1 MLTTSG
7 GVSIVGTAEGMAVG
21 GVGRP
26 VAISGRVLVGVS
38 DRYKVVGLDVG
49 VTHANISGSE
59 LAGVEDTDWAV
70 EEG

>member
-26 VAISGRVLVGVS
+26 MAISGRVLVDVVDGFV
-38 DRYKVVGLDVG
+38 VVGLKVG
-49 VTHANISGSE
+49 VTDADNSGFD
-59 LAGVEDTDWAV
+59 LAGVEVTN
-70 EEG
+70 